1 MENKVN
7 EFMETIKNNE
17 EGLDVTVM
25 EPDESYTERGI
36 GFEKVA
42 GLAALFG
49 VGVVVGAK
57 FVAKPVANASKKLWN
72 GAKSVFKKKEQEVT
86 EEETVEEV
94 EA

>member
-7 EFMETIKNNE
+7 EFMEMIENNE

-25 EPDESYTERGI
+25 EPDESYTEGGI
-36 GFEKVA
+36 GFAKVV
-42 GLAALFG
+42 GLAALAGVGIG
-49 VGVVVGAK
+49 VGVK

-72 GAKSVFKKKEQEVT
+72 GAKSFFKKKDQEVT

-94 EA
+94 EE